1 MGQLITTIIASA
13 VPTLAVIAAFVRNE
27 ASTANL
33 NARMDTLSQDMNSR
47 FETLTRDMDSR
58 FERVDLRFET
68 LTRDM
73 NSRFETLTR
82 RVDAVDTDLREWAR
96 ISMQHNTDIARLK
109 DKTGL
114 SDLK

>member
-1 MGQLITTIIASA
+1 MDQIIGTIIAAA

-27 ASTANL
+27 SAIVSLGGRLETLNRDM
-33 NARMDTLSQDMNSR
+33 NARFSDVNAR
-47 FETLTRDMDSR
+47 FSDVNARIDN
-58 FERVDLRFET
+58 

-73 NSRFETLTR
+73 NARFETLTR
-82 RVDAVDTDLREWAR
+82 RIDSVDSDLREWAQ

-114 SDLK
+114 